1 MDNGG
6 ECYYKEPLQSLFNF
20 ISMTKLKLV
29 LFPNT
34 MTCASAHVIAIN
46 DQEILKPFI
55 EIYEFYQIDRLV
67 SKYSST
73 QVKKADC
80 QASRTN
86 PHIPQYIKIILVRIY
101 WRRSFS
107 CP

>member
-1 MDNGG
+1 MDSGG
-6 ECYYKEPLQSLFNF
+6 ECHYKEPLQSLFNF

-55 EIYEFYQIDRLV
+55 DYRKVNKFKECCISNIHE
-67 SKYSST
+67 
-73 QVKKADC
+73 
-80 QASRTN
+80 N
-86 PHIPQYIKIILVRIY
+86 
-101 WRRSFS
+101 
-107 CP
+107 